1 MMMMVILSHLF
12 LPAPYQLGQGKL
24 PGSMY
29 GQLTS
34 IISSMGS
41 DQGLN
46 PATINETETDLN
58 RKREPLLLKTLTGA
72 LVHVHKKYFEA
83 LNSYQGQIRI
93 SGKSY
98 VFVEFCLS
106 QVIDQFALGLLHP
119 GRRTDNYKNI
129 KKCKRRSEEFTP
141 DMDFWRCLVRTGGVL

>member
-1 MMMMVILSHLF
+1 
-12 LPAPYQLGQGKL
+12 
-24 PGSMY
+24 
-29 GQLTS
+29 
-34 IISSMGS
+34 MGS

-58 RKREPLLLKTLTGA
+58 RKWDPLLLKTLTGA
-72 LVHVHKKYFEA
+72 LVHVHEKYFEA
-83 LNSYQGQIRI
+83 LNSHSGWIRI

-119 GRRTDNYKNI
+119 GRRTDNYKNL
-129 KKCKRRSEEFTP
+129 KKCRRRSEEFTP
-141 DMDFWRCLVRTGGVL
+141 DRKSVV

>member
-1 MMMMVILSHLF
+1 MESIPLKGLTGLSVHYDDDGDMISSISSCPVLVG
-12 LPAPYQLGQGKL
+12 AGQARA
-24 PGSMY
+24 MY

-46 PATINETETDLN
+46 PATINETETDLT

-83 LNSYQGQIRI
+83 LNSY
-93 SGKSY
+93 
-98 VFVEFCLS
+98 
-106 QVIDQFALGLLHP
+106 
-119 GRRTDNYKNI
+119 
-129 KKCKRRSEEFTP
+129 
-141 DMDFWRCLVRTGGVL
+141 